1 MHKHKQHVLL
11 VLVCTVFALIAFAAN
26 SVLCRMALKDMSI
39 DAASFS
45 SIRVASGAV
54 MLVLIH
60 KLSSG
65 QITTQSRGNW
75 LSAIALFSYMV
86 TFSFAYISLSTGT
99 GALIL
104 FGMVQ
109 TTMIFWALKSG
120 ERPYF
125 TEWTGFLFALT
136 GLVYLV
142 SPGLQAPSLTG
153 SLLMIIAGISWGIYS
168 LQGRNTTNPLADT
181 TGNFVRAMPLIIMV
195 NLFTLQHSH
204 ISMTGV
210 LFAVISGA
218 LASGLGYAVWYI
230 ALQSL
235 TTSRAA
241 IVQLSVPVLAAFAG
255 IIFLAEDI
263 SIRLL
268 ISTLLILGG
277 IALST
282 LSRKQMHRL
291 TDTA

>member
-26 SVLCRMALKDMSI
+26 SVLCRMALKGMSI

-65 QITTQSRGNW
+65 QITTQMRGNW
-75 LSAIALFSYMV
+75 LSAIALFAYMV

-120 ERPYF
+120 ERPHF

-282 LSRKQMHRL
+282 LSRKKMHRL
-291 TDTA
+291 TDAA